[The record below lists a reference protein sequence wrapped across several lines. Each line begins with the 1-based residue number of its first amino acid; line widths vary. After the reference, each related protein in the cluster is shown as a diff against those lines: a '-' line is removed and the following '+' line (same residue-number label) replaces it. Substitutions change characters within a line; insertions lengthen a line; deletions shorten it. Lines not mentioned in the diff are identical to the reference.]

1 MLAVEPLEGYRVRSE
16 RGGVAVFHPPCLAE
30 LAGSVSRILERGAHH
45 LSGSLGIEPP
55 GVEALLVPEE
65 DWRGAPR
72 DGERPYPYGL
82 PYFTRSTHPP
92 TLVLPP
98 ELAPVFGPR
107 TEVLFPLTVW
117 HELAHAFLLRREVVR
132 TPPWLGELLPQAAAA
147 AVARREGLPLDRHLS
162 WVDRDPGFTVRTFGG
177 RASAEDQMKFQNLL
191 LLLGDA
197 ALKRFGEEFL
207 GRLTRRLWDERDVV
221 DEGRAEELFAGALGA
236 GGREWLSSRAKF

>member
-16 RGGVAVFHPPCLAE
+16 RGGVPVFHPPYLAE
-30 LAGSVSRILERGAHH
+30 LGGSVSRILERGAHH
-45 LSGSLGIEPP
+45 LSGLLGMEPP

-65 DWRGAPR
+65 DWRGTPR

-98 ELAPVFGPR
+98 ELDPVFGPR

-147 AVARREGLPLDRHLS
+147 AVARKEGLPLDGHLS
-162 WVDRDPGFTVRTFGG
+162 LVDRQRGFTVRTFGG
-177 RASAEDQMKFQNLL
+177 RASAEDQMRFQNLL
-191 LLLGDA
+191 LVLGDA
-197 ALKRFGEEFL
+197 AVREFGAGFL
-207 GRLTRRLWDERDVV
+207 RRLLRMLWDERDVV
-221 DEGRAEELFAGALGA
+221 DEGRAEEMLAGALGS
-236 GGREWLSSRAKF
+236 GGRTWLLERAEF